1 MLTRELGKSGV
12 KVGEIGLGTE
22 HLKSA
27 DKKITKSI
35 VDKAVESGVNYFDML
50 FNLPCYLTN
59 FGEAFK
65 LYRSRLV
72 LASHIGSSERN
83 GQYYKTRNVVDCEK
97 TLNHTLKALGTDY
110 IDVANVH
117 YIKDMKEYRAV
128 LAPNGVVDFAEKL
141 KRTGKAHLRG
151 ISTHDTQ
158 VVIDA
163 AKSGRFDVVTFHV
176 NFANNAL
183 PHRNEA
189 LAVCAKNGVGVV
201 AMKPFAGG
209 TLLMNNSTVRVS
221 AIRKGGG
228 KTVKLAI
235 PHNMT
240 PTRCLSYTLA
250 QIGVQVALPGVS
262 NLNELQQILAY
273 PEASAEDKDYSQV
286 LEGFKEYVDG
296 QCVYCNH
303 CLPCPVGIDIG
314 KTTRLLDAAQHGSN
328 AVIKQE
334 YNQLKGNASNC
345 TGCNSCVKRCP
356 FNVDVVANMKKAV
369 ELFDH

>member
-1 MLTRELGKSGV
+1 MIIRELGKSGI

-27 DKKITKSI
+27 NPKTVKTI
-35 VDKAVESGVNYFDML
+35 VDTAVEAGINYFDVI
-50 FNLPCYLTN
+50 FNLPGYLTS

-65 LYRSRLV
+65 PYRSRLV

-83 GQYYKTRNVVDCEK
+83 GQYYKSRNVVECEK
-97 TLNHTLKALGTDY
+97 TFNQTLKALGTDY

-117 YIKDMKEYRAV
+117 YVKDMKEYREV
-128 LAPNGVVDFAEKL
+128 LKPNGVVDFAEQL
-141 KRTGKAHLRG
+141 KHKGKARLLG

-163 AKSGRFDVVTFHV
+163 SESGRFDVVTFHV

-183 PHRNEA
+183 PKRNES
-189 LAVCAKNGVGVV
+189 LAACAKNSVGVV

-209 TLLMNNSTVRVS
+209 TLLMNNSTVRIS

-235 PHNMT
+235 PQNMT
-240 PTRCLSYTLA
+240 PIRCLSYTLA
-250 QIGVQVALPGVS
+250 QIGVSTALPGVS
-262 NLNELQQILAY
+262 NLNELKQILTY
-273 PEASAEDKDYSQV
+273 REASAEEKDYSHI

-296 QCVYCNH
+296 QCIYCNH
-303 CLPCPVGIDIG
+303 CLPCPAGIDVG
-314 KTTRLLDAAQHGSN
+314 KTTRLLDTASHGVN
-328 AVIKQE
+328 TATQQE
-334 YNQLKGNASNC
+334 YMQLKTMASEC
-345 TGCNSCVKRCP
+345 TGCNSCTKRCP
-356 FNVDVVANMKKAV
+356 FNVDVVANMKKAKA
-369 ELFDH
+369 LFEK